1 MTNKQVTHDGKVKV
15 SLNFDPNL
23 LLKIEK
29 ERKER
34 GLTRSAWFNVA
45 SMYYLQKNKRE
56 ERNQTEIDEQNRK

>member
-1 MTNKQVTHDGKVKV
+1 MTNKLVTHDGKVKV

-23 LLKIEK
+23 LLEIEK

-45 SMYYLQKNKRE
+45 AMYYLQKNKRE
-56 ERNQTEIDEQNRK
+56 EKNQTEIDEQNKR